1 MPLLLNLCLDPPP
14 AVVPSDENGNT
25 GLTKTKQVQAYYTR
39 LLRRGKRGEC
49 FVVNYSLVRVLK
61 GPASC

>member
-25 GLTKTKQVQAYYTR
+25 GLTKEQVQAYYTR

>member
-1 MPLLLNLCLDPPP
+1 MNKSCPFFTFASARLQQ
-14 AVVPSDENGNT
+14 S
-25 GLTKTKQVQAYYTR
+25 TKEQVQAYYTR